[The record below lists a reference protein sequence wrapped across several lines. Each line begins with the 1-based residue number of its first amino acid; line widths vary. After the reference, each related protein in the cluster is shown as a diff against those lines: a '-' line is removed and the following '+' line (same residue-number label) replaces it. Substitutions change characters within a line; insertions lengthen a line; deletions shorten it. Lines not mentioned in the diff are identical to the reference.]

1 MCLCQQEVL
10 HHDGG
15 IAVCDSREI
24 DMSFSL
30 TEFVRYARSAAA
42 DTRPVAAVK
51 TLMSQTFADPQV
63 IAKAVGSFISADEC
77 LYEDDEVSVYWVR
90 FAPHELVPPHNH
102 RMHAFLGVYEGI
114 EVNLLYRQAESGQ
127 LELVKR
133 RVLNPGD
140 TMVLGGDGIHAVHTE
155 GAMPSLGLHIY
166 LGRLST
172 VSRELFDTET
182 GRSMPFT
189 DENYQML
196 LRPLG
201 VTAAGSGSADTMLG
215 KPEEYR
221 GT

>member
-1 MCLCQQEVL
+1 
-10 HHDGG
+10 
-15 IAVCDSREI
+15 
-24 DMSFSL
+24 MSFSL
-30 TEFVRYARSAAA
+30 TGFVQSARSAAA
-42 DTRPVAAVK
+42 ETRPVAAVR
-51 TLMSQTFADPQV
+51 TLMSQTFADPQG

-102 RMHAFLGVYEGI
+102 RMHAFLGVYEGT

-127 LELVKR
+127 LELAKR

-140 TMVLGGDGIHAVHTE
+140 TMSIGGDGIHAVHTE

-172 VSRELFDTET
+172 VSRDLFDTET
-182 GRSMPFT
+182 GLSMPFT

-196 LRPLG
+196 LRPL
-201 VTAAGSGSADTMLG
+201 V
-215 KPEEYR
+215 
-221 GT
+221 

>member
-1 MCLCQQEVL
+1 
-10 HHDGG
+10 
-15 IAVCDSREI
+15 
-24 DMSFSL
+24 MSFSL
-30 TEFVRYARSAAA
+30 TEFVQSARSAAA

-51 TLMSQTFADPQV
+51 TLMSQTFADPQG

-102 RMHAFLGVYEGI
+102 RMHAFLGVYEGS
-114 EVNLLYRQAESGQ
+114 EVNLLYRQVESGQ
-127 LELVKR
+127 LELAKR

-140 TMVLGGDGIHAVHTE
+140 TMSIGGDGIHAVHTE

-172 VSRELFDTET
+172 VSRDLFDTET

-189 DENYQML
+189 DENYQLL
-196 LRPLG
+196 LRPM
-201 VTAAGSGSADTMLG
+201 V
-215 KPEEYR
+215 
-221 GT
+221 

>member
-1 MCLCQQEVL
+1 MCLCQQEDL
-10 HHDGG
+10 HHDGV
-15 IAVCDSREI
+15 IAVCDPREI

-30 TEFVRYARSAAA
+30 TGFVRSARSAAA

-51 TLMSQTFADPQV
+51 TLMSQTFADPQG

-102 RMHAFLGVYEGI
+102 RMHAFLGVYEGS
-114 EVNLLYRQAESGQ
+114 EVNLLYRQVESGQ
-127 LELVKR
+127 LELAKR

-140 TMVLGGDGIHAVHTE
+140 TMSIGGDGIHAVHTE

-172 VSRELFDTET
+172 VSRDLFDTET

-196 LRPLG
+196 LRPL
-201 VTAAGSGSADTMLG
+201 V
-215 KPEEYR
+215 
-221 GT
+221 